1 MVKFR
6 DIGAL
11 QRFVS
16 IHASTH
22 NLFNHESHINRRD
35 VFKQDRAAAL
45 AEWRHLA
52 A

>member
-6 DIGAL
+6 DIGTL
-11 QRFVS
+11 QKVVS

-22 NLFNHESHINRRD
+22 NLFYHESHINRRD
-35 VFKQDRAAAL
+35 VFKQDRAAGL